1 MSGTLRIYV
10 KEPNPERKR
19 TMTDYQR
26 ITHEFDPVFNN
37 ESKILILGTLPSVKS
52 REQHF
57 YYGHPQNR
65 FWKVLAAITK
75 EAVPSSISKKK
86 ELLLTH
92 HIAIWD
98 VIKSCD
104 IIGSSDSSIRNVV
117 PADINLLLQNSNITA
132 IFGNGA
138 KACEL
143 YDKYSLPQTGCH
155 IHKLPS
161 TSPANA
167 AWSLE
172 KLTGYW
178 NQSLAPFLKK

>member
-1 MSGTLRIYV
+1 MS
-10 KEPNPERKR
+10 
-19 TMTDYQR
+19 DYQH
-26 ITHEFDPVFNN
+26 ITHEFEPVFNR

-75 EAVPSSISKKK
+75 EAVPSSISEKK

-98 VIKSCD
+98 VIKSCE

-117 PADINLLLQNSNITA
+117 PTDINLLLHHSDISC

-143 YDKYSLPQTGCH
+143 YDKYTLPHTGLP
-155 IHKLPS
+155 IIKLPS
-161 TSPANA
+161 SSPANA

-172 KLTGYW
+172 KLTDYW
-178 NQSLAPFLKK
+178 KQALRPALLP

>member
-1 MSGTLRIYV
+1 MS
-10 KEPNPERKR
+10 E
-19 TMTDYQR
+19 YQK
-26 ITHEFDPVFNN
+26 INHEFEPVFNKA
-37 ESKILILGTLPSVKS
+37 SRILILGTLPSVKS

-65 FWKVLAAITK
+65 FWKVLANITN
-75 EAVPSSISKKK
+75 EAVPSSIPEKK

-98 VIKSCD
+98 VIKSCE
-104 IIGSSDSSIRNVV
+104 IIGSSDSSIRHVI
-117 PADINLLLQNSNITA
+117 PADIGFLLQSSNVA
-132 IFGNGA
+132 AVFGNGS

-143 YDKYSLPQTGCH
+143 YDKYIFKPASGKLPEIPP

-172 KLTGYW
+172 RLTDCWKTAILPYI
-178 NQSLAPFLKK
+178 S

>member
-1 MSGTLRIYV
+1 MA
-10 KEPNPERKR
+10 
-19 TMTDYQR
+19 DYQQ
-26 ITHEFDPVFNN
+26 ITHEFEPVFNS
-37 ESKILILGTLPSVKS
+37 ESRILILGTLPSVKS

-65 FWKVLAAITK
+65 FWKVLANITQ
-75 EAVPSSISKKK
+75 EAVPSSISEKK
-86 ELLLTH
+86 LLLTH

-98 VIKSCD
+98 VIKSCE

-117 PADINLLLQNSNITA
+117 PTDINLLLQDSNISA

-143 YDKYSLPQTGCH
+143 YDKYTFARTNFPIQ
-155 IHKLPS
+155 KLPS

-167 AWSLE
+167 SWSLE
-172 KLTGYW
+172 RLTQEW
-178 NQSLAPFLKK
+178 SSHLIPLL

>member
-1 MSGTLRIYV
+1 MS
-10 KEPNPERKR
+10 
-19 TMTDYQR
+19 DYQR
-26 ITHEFDPVFNN
+26 ITHEFEPVFNS
-37 ESKILILGTLPSVKS
+37 ESRILILGTLPSVKS

-65 FWKVLAAITK
+65 FWKVLANITG
-75 EAVPSSISKKK
+75 EAVPSSISEKK

-98 VIKSCD
+98 VIKSCE

-117 PADINLLLQNSNITA
+117 PADIPLILAHSRVSA

-143 YDKYSLPQTGCH
+143 YDKYTLANTGCP
-155 IHKLPS
+155 IQKLPS

-172 KLTGYW
+172 RLTDEW
-178 NQSLAPFLKK
+178 NRSIAPFLAQ

>member
-1 MSGTLRIYV
+1 MA
-10 KEPNPERKR
+10 E
-19 TMTDYQR
+19 YQK
-26 ITHEFDPVFNN
+26 ITHEFEPVFNR
-37 ESKILILGTLPSVKS
+37 ESQILILGTLPSVKS

-65 FWKVLAAITK
+65 FWKVLANITN
-75 EAVPSSISKKK
+75 EAVPSSISEKK

-98 VIKSCD
+98 VIKSCE

-117 PADINLLLQNSNITA
+117 PADIGLLLENSNISA

-143 YDKYSLPQTGCH
+143 YDKYTLAKTGFP
-155 IHKLPS
+155 IQKLPS

-172 KLTGYW
+172 RLTDYW
-178 NQSLAPFLKK
+178 AQALFPFWK

>member
-1 MSGTLRIYV
+1 MA
-10 KEPNPERKR
+10 
-19 TMTDYQR
+19 DYQQ
-26 ITHEFDPVFNN
+26 ITHEFAPVFNN

-52 REQHF
+52 REQQF

-65 FWKVLAAITK
+65 FWKVLAHITG
-75 EAVPSSISKKK
+75 ETVPTSIPEKK

-98 VIKSCD
+98 VIKSCE

-117 PADINLLLQNSNITA
+117 AADIGFLLENSNIDV

-143 YDKYSLPQTGCH
+143 YNKYTFAKTNRP
-155 IHKLPS
+155 IEKLPS

-172 KLTGYW
+172 KLSAYW
-178 NQSLAPFLKK
+178 ETALLPYI

>member
-1 MSGTLRIYV
+1 MA
-10 KEPNPERKR
+10 
-19 TMTDYQR
+19 DYQQ
-26 ITHEFDPVFNN
+26 ITHEFEPVFNK

-65 FWKVLAAITK
+65 FWKVLANITK
-75 EAVPSSISKKK
+75 EAVPSSIPEKK

-98 VIKSCD
+98 VIKSCE

-117 PADINLLLQNSNITA
+117 PTDIHLLLENSNISA

-143 YDKYSLPQTGCH
+143 YDKYTLAKTGCP

-172 KLTGYW
+172 KLTTYW
-178 NQSLAPFLKK
+178 QQAISPLVTI

>member
-1 MSGTLRIYV
+1 M
-10 KEPNPERKR
+10 P
-19 TMTDYQR
+19 DYQHV
-26 ITHEFDPVFNN
+26 THEFHPVFNKD
-37 ESKILILGTLPSVKS
+37 SRILILGTLPSVKS
-52 REQHF
+52 REQQF

-75 EAVPSSISKKK
+75 EAVPSSISEKT

-104 IIGSSDSSIRNVV
+104 IIGSSDSSIRNVI
-117 PADINLLLQNSNITA
+117 PADINLLLDSSNITA

-143 YDKYSLPQTGCH
+143 YEKYALAHTGRP
-155 IHKLPS
+155 ILKLPS

-167 AWSLE
+167 AWTFD
-172 KLTGYW
+172 KLISFWSSELTPY
-178 NQSLAPFLKK
+178 L

>member
-1 MSGTLRIYV
+1 M
-10 KEPNPERKR
+10 P
-19 TMTDYQR
+19 DYQHV
-26 ITHEFDPVFNN
+26 THEFEPVFNR
-37 ESKILILGTLPSVKS
+37 ESRILILGTLPSVKS

-75 EAVPSSISKKK
+75 ETVPSSISEKK

-98 VIKSCD
+98 VIKSCE

-117 PADINLLLQNSNITA
+117 PADINLLLNNSNISG

-143 YDKYSLPQTGCH
+143 YDKYTFPKTGFP

-167 AWSLE
+167 AWSLD
-172 KLTGYW
+172 KLTHTW
-178 NQSLAPFLKK
+178 NEVLIPFLKE